1 MPPTSTDS
9 LRIVRPGRHA
19 ANDAFAPAASPAGG
33 TSRPPGGRET
43 LIARLPFQNPERAAE
58 AIGPDSRRWGPSDFE
73 RGDQVRYL
81 SVWYEVLGVGP
92 LGLTVRFRRSRDGS
106 AWDVPAEYTKVTGR
120 RRDGVEDVDAA

>member
-1 MPPTSTDS
+1 MAPTSTDS
-9 LRIVRPGRHA
+9 LRLVRPGRHA
-19 ANDAFAPAASPAGG
+19 ASDPLAPEASPAA
-33 TSRPPGGRET
+33 
-43 LIARLPFQNPERAAE
+43 LLARLPFQNPERATGARP
-58 AIGPDSRRWGPSDFE
+58 GRPWGPSDFE

-120 RRDGVEDVDAA
+120 RRDGVEEIDAA

>member
-19 ANDAFAPAASPAGG
+19 ANDAFAPEASP
-33 TSRPPGGRET
+33 SSF
-43 LIARLPFQNPERAAE
+43 IARLPFQNPDRVAE
-58 AIGPDSRRWGPSDFE
+58 AMGKDSRRWGPSDFE